1 MAQLLKQKI
10 TRKELDEGIIPQN
23 YVLAEAYYSSENAR
37 TKSGIIYGVD
47 VDKVFQDADKTTVDS
62 HAADMAEVALRVY
75 KLPERLY
82 FNPDDVDKSMPWE
95 VECIELCESDIIFTN
110 IIDSLNAVTLEC
122 EGKNYK
128 LIPYQD
134 VYCAKREIWVDKWS
148 IPQKKKTVVVMVN
161 GYVLFLPKTKS
172 SLSALDV
179 TSQDKID
186 KTVGIVAYTGTPNK
200 RYVNPEYS
208 DFKDLQEGDEILF
221 DKKYAFT
228 YLERVKYASQFDDTQ
243 LYGVV
248 QRRKINAVVNR

>member
-1 MAQLLKQKI
+1 MVLCEAFYQS
-10 TRKELDEGIIPQN
+10 EG
-23 YVLAEAYYSSENAR
+23 AM
-37 TKSGIIYGVD
+37 TKSGIIYGINPELVY
-47 VDKVFQDADKTTVDS
+47 QDNDKTTVDS
-62 HAADMAEVALRVY
+62 HAANLAEVCLRVY
-75 KLPERLY
+75 KLPDRLY

-95 VECIELCESDIIFTN
+95 TENELQEEDLVFTN
-110 IIDSLNAVTLEC
+110 PIDALNAVSIVC
-122 EGKNYK
+122 EDKLYK
-128 LIPYQD
+128 LINYAD
-134 VYCAKREIWVDKWS
+134 IYCAKREIWVDKWS
-148 IPQKKKTVVVMVN
+148 VPQKKKTIVVMVN
-161 GYVLFLPKTKS
+161 GYVLFVPKTKS

-186 KTVGIVAYTGTPNK
+186 KTVGIVAFTGTPNK

-243 LYGVV
+243 LYGVI